1 VANISAKDVQA
12 LRRLTG
18 VGMLDCKH
26 ALEETGGDME
36 AARRWLREKGLA
48 GAAKLAGREASQ
60 GAVALAVDGRDAAI
74 VELRCETDFVA
85 KSDSFVSLTDELA
98 QLVASKG
105 EEATAKR
112 SAEVDDL
119 RTTLRENISM
129 GQVVRFELGE
139 DATVGTYLH
148 VQSGRGVNAVLV
160 EMQGGSEELAHD
172 VAVHIAFARP
182 AYLRREDV
190 PAEEVASERA
200 TLEKIS
206 RNEGKP
212 EAALGK
218 IVDGRLNGWFTERVL
233 LEQRYARDEKR
244 TIAELISD
252 AKVVRFAQVVV
263 GG

>member
-1 VANISAKDVQA
+1 MANVSAKEVQA

-18 VGMLDCKH
+18 AGMLDCKR

-36 AARRWLREKGLA
+36 AARTWLREKGLA
-48 GAAKLAGREASQ
+48 GASKLTGREASQ
-60 GAVALAVDGRDAAI
+60 GAVALALAGRVAAI

-85 KSDSFVSLTDELA
+85 KADSFVSLTDELA
-98 QLVASKG
+98 QLVASRG
-105 EEATAKR
+105 EGSVAERSEAV
-112 SAEVDDL
+112 EEL
-119 RTTLRENISM
+119 RTIFQENISI

-139 DATVGTYLH
+139 GSAVGTYLH

-160 EMQGGSEELAHD
+160 EMSGGSEELAHD

-182 AYLRREDV
+182 AYLSREDV
-190 PAEEVASERA
+190 PADEVASERA
-200 TLEKIS
+200 TVEKIS

-212 EAALGK
+212 EAALAK
-218 IVDGRLNGWFTERVL
+218 IVDGRMNGWFAERVL
-233 LEQRYARDEKR
+233 LEQRYARDEKV
-244 TIAELISD
+244 TIEQLLRD

>member
-1 VANISAKDVQA
+1 MASISAKDVSA

-18 VGMLDCKH
+18 AGMLDCKR

-48 GAAKLAGREASQ
+48 GAAKLTGREALQ
-60 GAVALAVDGRDAAI
+60 GAVALAVAGRTAAI

-85 KSDSFVSLTDELA
+85 KADSFVSLTDELA

-105 EEATAKR
+105 EDATTERSEA
-112 SAEVDDL
+112 VDDL
-119 RTTLRENISM
+119 RTTLKENISI
-129 GQVVRFELGE
+129 GQVVRFELAA
-139 DATVGTYLH
+139 DATVGNYLH

-160 EMQGGSEELAHD
+160 EMQGGFEELAHD

-190 PAEEVASERA
+190 PADELASERA
-200 TLEKIS
+200 TLEKMS

-212 EAALGK
+212 EAALEK
-218 IVDGRLNGWFTERVL
+218 IVEGRLNGWLTERVL

-244 TIAELISD
+244 TIAQLIGN
-252 AKVVRFAQVVV
+252 AKVMCFAQVVV

>member
-1 VANISAKDVQA
+1 LPSISAKDVQA

-18 VGMLDCKH
+18 AGILDCKQ

-60 GAVALAVDGRDAAI
+60 GAVALAVAGQNAAI
-74 VELRCETDFVA
+74 AELRCETDFVA
-85 KSDSFVSLTDELA
+85 KADAFVSLTDELA

-105 EEATAKR
+105 EDAIAERSEAI
-112 SAEVDDL
+112 DDL
-119 RTTLRENISM
+119 RTTLKENISV
-129 GQVVRFELGE
+129 GKVVRFELGE
-139 DATVGTYLH
+139 GAIIGNYLH

-190 PAEEVASERA
+190 PADEVASERDA
-200 TLEKIS
+200 LEKIS

-212 EAALGK
+212 EAALEK
-218 IVDGRLNGWFTERVL
+218 IVEGRLNGWFTERVL
-233 LEQRYARDEKR
+233 MEQKYARDEKR
-244 TIAELISD
+244 TIAQLIGD
-252 AKVVRFAQVVV
+252 ATVTRFAQVVV